1 MWSIVQRSWHGND
14 GIPLYINSKRCH
26 YVSGAATELT
36 SHMSTFIAFCLDES
50 ASTFVLYCEIIHD
63 KDVIGLAVSD
73 ISLSD
78 HGVIARHK
86 PNSGYKPAWPDDTR
100 QPYALWCAHAL
111 SCLSRDVT
119 YFADHQLGR
128 LDEADVH
135 HTGRV

>member
-1 MWSIVQRSWHGND
+1 
-14 GIPLYINSKRCH
+14 
-26 YVSGAATELT
+26 
-36 SHMSTFIAFCLDES
+36 MSTFIAFCLDEI

-111 SCLSRDVT
+111 TVCHVT
-119 YFADHQLGR
+119 SPYFADHQLGR

-135 HTGRV
+135 HPGRV